1 MFGEAPANEMAG
13 VDKSGE
19 DEQYLSRGC
28 RGPRL
33 RSNYNA
39 GQVESQPLE
48 SGPGRLF
55 KRRRD
60 LEEDVLRKCH
70 FDGGTVEGH
79 LLGDRDD
86 SPGKGHGSSR
96 NLTGRG
102 ENTVQ
107 SKHL

>member
-1 MFGEAPANEMAG
+1 MFGETPANEMAG

-39 GQVESQPLE
+39 RQVESQPLE

-79 LLGDRDD
+79 LLGGRDD
-86 SPGKGHGSSR
+86 SPGKDMGAR
-96 NLTGRG
+96 ET
-102 ENTVQ
+102 
-107 SKHL
+107 